1 MADYCCIAIYII
13 NNANISM
20 MPTSEDPHDPHQS
33 FPAWS
38 TVPGMM
44 DRFDCQSFSICL
56 GGWFFD
62 CGDFFLLFRGGLHL
76 SFSKVMEKCVEVIAI
91 LR

>member
-1 MADYCCIAIYII
+1 MADYCCIVIYLI

-33 FPAWS
+33 FPGWS

-44 DRFDCQSFSICL
+44 DRFDCQSFSIYL

-62 CGDFFLLFRGGLHL
+62 RGEFFLLFRGGCIYH
-76 SFSKVMEKCVEVIAI
+76 SQKSWKSA
-91 LR
+91 